1 MRHTV
6 LSASLVLAALAI
18 GCGGG
23 EGAGPASSGS
33 GSAKAKTETKSVAP
47 TATASEAPK
56 PAPAPATGG
65 VDQSKPENVLT
76 ALIDAAKNDDDSK
89 LSSLCAEGKGD
100 GDVKKICAVKK
111 GDKKWA
117 EFVEAF
123 KTGAIKGTPKIEGD
137 KASIDFTFG
146 PDGKKSETM
155 NLWKSGDKWYLA
167 GF

>member
-1 MRHTV
+1 M

-23 EGAGPASSGS
+23 EGAGPASSS
-33 GSAKAKTETKSVAP
+33 SAKAKTETKSA
-47 TATASEAPK
+47 TATATTSEAPK
-56 PAPAPATGG
+56 PAPAPAPAAGG

-76 ALIDAAKNDDDSK
+76 ALFDAAKNDDDSK

-123 KTGAIKGTPKIEGD
+123 KTGAIKGTPKVEGD

-155 NLWKSGDKWYLA
+155 NLWKSGDKWYLS